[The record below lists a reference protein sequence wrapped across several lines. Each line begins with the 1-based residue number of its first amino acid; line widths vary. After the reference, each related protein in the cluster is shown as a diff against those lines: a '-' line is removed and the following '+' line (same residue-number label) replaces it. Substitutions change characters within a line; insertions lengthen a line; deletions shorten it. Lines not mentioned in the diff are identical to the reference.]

1 MKNPLDNYMERGHQQ
16 ALAAVGALVAVGVA
30 VRRSQGKSAY
40 AGAAGSGARRQ
51 ADPPSG
57 SMAVEVTRA
66 SRAGAAPAS
75 RSKVSS
81 KRKAAS
87 KQRSAGAA
95 PKAKPSAKAKGGPKG
110 AKPKSQASNEWTRF
124 LSVRVPQLVK
134 QGFTAPEAMKR
145 AADEFRA
152 R

>member
-1 MKNPLDNYMERGHQQ
+1 MKNPLDNYMEKGHQQ

-57 SMAVEVTRA
+57 SMAVEVTGA

-75 RSKVSS
+75 RSKASS

-95 PKAKPSAKAKGGPKG
+95 PKAKPSAKAKGGP
-110 AKPKSQASNEWTRF
+110 KPKSQASNEWTRF